1 MIKPLT
7 IFFVTLVFSQLCF
20 AVNYEIDDI
29 DFEFKDSESFD
40 KTSLLDIMS
49 LPKLNFFSSGNLGED
64 KERIKKFYFDNGFF
78 DALIDTA
85 TQYDTEDKTVNVTII
100 IYEKQRY
107 TLSKINIKGLSNI
120 NPSLI
125 DEINSN
131 PAIREGDNYT
141 KTNVNNEVIRILDIL
156 QTNGYFKA
164 KLDSTIIA
172 KYSEDIVKNPQYK
185 YKVVVSLVFAGIESV
200 YYFGETKINFIG
212 RKYQIEDNIIRRE
225 LTYSA
230 GEIFDKDKLIKS
242 EKNLTKLSILQS
254 ARIQI
259 DTVIE
264 KDKKINFVVN
274 INFGNKYDVTPSIQA
289 KDIDTKFFI
298 GGGVEYVDKN
308 FFGGGRVLTIKGEGL
323 INSKDVNRI
332 SAEVILFQPYFIK
345 SSITAT
351 FSSKIELFNISEFEQ
366 IIALKNLFRFTYDI
380 ASYTFYQVAYADLTI
395 DINSKRVKRDYTNE
409 EGLFIPKS
417 TKNFLNS
424 TLGITLIH
432 NSTNNLFSPYKGLY
446 HSITLEGAGLLPKLY
461 SYISPS
467 TYYSQYLKFY
477 IPNKVFTNIWGT
489 PNTVLALN
497 FEAGDIIDFP
507 SGEFILPVDKTYKF
521 FSGGGTS
528 VRGWSAQ
535 KNGILKD
542 KAEGGKF
549 LLEGNIEYR
558 WNTFAG
564 YRNFLKDVGT
574 VYFFDYGNVW
584 ESDKKFKLS
593 QLALAVGFGFR
604 YFTFIGP
611 VRIDFGFKLFDP
623 EAADGDKWLFQKPSN
638 IFKNKYAIQFGLG
651 QAF

>member
-7 IFFVTLVFSQLCF
+7 IFFFTLVFSQPCF
-20 AVNYEIDDI
+20 AVNYEVDDI
-29 DFEFKDSESFD
+29 DFEFKDSESFN
-40 KTSLLDIMS
+40 KTALLDIMN
-49 LPKLNFFSSGNLGED
+49 LPKLNFFSSNNLSED

-85 TQYDTEDKTVNVTII
+85 TQYDTEDKTVNVRII

-107 TLSKINIKGLSNI
+107 TLDKIYFKGLSNI
-120 NPSLI
+120 NHSII

-131 PAIREGDNYT
+131 SALREGDNYT

-164 KLDSTIIA
+164 KLDTTLVA
-172 KYSEDIVKNPQYK
+172 KYSAEIVKNPQYK
-185 YKVVVSLVFAGIESV
+185 NKVVVSFTFAGVESV
-200 YYFGETKINFIG
+200 YYFGETKINFLG
-212 RKYQIEDNIIRRE
+212 KKYEIEDNIIRRE
-225 LTYSA
+225 LTYSD
-230 GEIFDKDKLIKS
+230 GELYDKDKLIKS

-274 INFGNKYDVTPSIQA
+274 INFGNKYDVIPSIQA

-298 GGGVEYVDKN
+298 GGGIEYVDKN

-323 INSKDVNRI
+323 INSKDVNRL

-351 FSSKIELFNISEFEQ
+351 FSSKIELFNISEFDQ

-380 ASYTFYQVAYADLTI
+380 AAHTFYQAAYADLTI
-395 DINSKRVKRDYTNE
+395 DINSLRNKKDKVVDGK
-409 EGLFIPKS
+409 LIAKS
-417 TKNFLNS
+417 TENS
-424 TLGITLIH
+424 VNSILGITVMH

-446 HSITLEGAGLLPKLY
+446 HSITIEGAGLLPKLY
-461 SYISPS
+461 SFISPN
-467 TYYSQYLKFY
+467 TLYSQYVKFY

-489 PNTVLALN
+489 PHSVLALN
-497 FEAGDIIDFP
+497 FEIGDIIEYGSDDL
-507 SGEFILPVDKTYKF
+507 IIPVSKVYKF

-535 KNGILKD
+535 KNGILDD
-542 KAEGGKF
+542 KEDGGKF

-611 VRIDFGFKLFDP
+611 VRIDFGFKLYDP
-623 EAADGDKWLFQKPSN
+623 EAPDGERWLFQKPSN